1 MGDLERLS
9 GVSGSA
15 NASASDATSL
25 ENFDLAAAW
34 LRRAEADR
42 AEFFDRFVAI
52 VSHALPDHTRIDK
65 SRSGFFRK
73 KEQVI
78 GISVV
83 FDNETY
89 VMRMNDGHRLTTQVE
104 KKVRGVVLSTRDV
117 DAHAW
122 MSGLMTHV
130 RDTTNQGRAIA
141 ELLSSL

>member
-9 GVSGSA
+9 GASA
-15 NASASDATSL
+15 GASDASPL
-25 ENFDLAAAW
+25 ANFDLAAAW
-34 LRRAEADR
+34 LRRAEAER

-65 SRSGFFRK
+65 VRSGFFRK
-73 KEQVI
+73 KEQVV

-122 MSGLMTHV
+122 MNGLMTHV
-130 RDTTNQGRAIA
+130 HDTTHQGRAIA